1 MAELKKISEMTSAT
15 ELTGVELIPIVQ
27 AGVNKKATPTV
38 LVTGCEYT
46 TIYFTGKTFRIQL
59 RSGVL
64 CIDQTITETGFLGG
78 ENTDWENIQQFTREL

>member
-1 MAELKKISEMTSAT
+1 MTAAT
-15 ELTGVELIPIVQ
+15 VLTGVELIPIVQ
-27 AGVNKKATPTV
+27 AGANKRATPSV

-59 RSGVL
+59 RSGML

-78 ENTDWENIQQFTREL
+78 ENTDWENLQSFKREL